1 MFGERTGIILS
12 GEKRDGIVF
21 LRREEKMVFLSEER
35 TYILLVGGYD
45 RHHFVSEHIKSLT
58 SP

>member
-12 GEKRDGIVF
+12 VEKRDGIVF
-21 LRREEKMVFLSEER
+21 LRREEKLVFLSEER

-45 RHHFVSEHIKSLT
+45 RHNLVSVHIKSLT